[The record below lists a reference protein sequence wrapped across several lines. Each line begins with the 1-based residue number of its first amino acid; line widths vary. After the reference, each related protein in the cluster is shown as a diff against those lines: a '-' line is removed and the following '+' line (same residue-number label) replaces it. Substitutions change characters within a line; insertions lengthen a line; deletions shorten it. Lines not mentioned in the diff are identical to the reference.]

1 MSRFSPRVK
10 LSNSSSTS
18 AISSW
23 FGNQFVAVPGDY
35 YSIATAN
42 GTGSSGTITFSSI
55 PATFS
60 HLQVRL
66 IANMG
71 ATNNFNIRFNGD
83 TTSANYI
90 YHQIYGDGTNT
101 GAGASVGLPFAGYA
115 TTSYYGIS
123 IIDIFDYAN
132 TNKNKTIST
141 IHGSDANGSGFSL
154 FRSGLWLNT
163 AAINQIEIVAG
174 TNFTTASKFALYGI
188 KG

>member
-1 MSRFSPRVK
+1 MSRYSPRAR
-10 LSNSSSTS
+10 LTNTTST
-18 AISSW
+18 AAVANW
-23 FGNQFVAVPGDY
+23 FGNQFVVIPGDY

-55 PATFS
+55 PSTYS
-60 HLQVRL
+60 HLQIRL

-71 ATNNFNIRFNGD
+71 ATNNFSIRFNGD
-83 TTSANYI
+83 NTSGNYV
-90 YHQIYGDGTNT
+90 YHQIYADGSIT
-101 GAGASVGLPFAGYA
+101 GAGSSTGIPFAGYA

-141 IHGSDANGSGFSL
+141 IHGSDANGSGYSL
-154 FRSGLWLNT
+154 FRSGLWLST
-163 AAINQIEIVAG
+163 AAINQIEIFAG
-174 TNFTTASKFALYGI
+174 TNFTTASKFALYGL